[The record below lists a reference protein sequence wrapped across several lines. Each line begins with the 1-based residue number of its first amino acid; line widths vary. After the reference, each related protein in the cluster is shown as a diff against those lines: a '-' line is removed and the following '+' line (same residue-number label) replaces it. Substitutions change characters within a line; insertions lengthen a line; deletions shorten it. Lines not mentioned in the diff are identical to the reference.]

1 MRVVSGI
8 AKGHKLRSLQ
18 GLATRPT
25 TDKVKESLFNIIA
38 SIVPGAYVLDLF
50 AGTGS
55 LGIEALSRGSEFAV
69 FVDKN
74 PAAVKVIKE
83 NLIHTKLSDHA
94 HVFCADYSRYIH
106 QIYDNGRKFD
116 IIFLDPPYCKDFII
130 PALEEISK
138 KQLLARDGMIVIE
151 RDKEDYIPEKVLDL
165 SVIRNKDYG
174 RTVLTFMKQYYNS
187 EL

>member
-83 NLIHTKLSDHA
+83 NLIHTKLGDHA
-94 HVFCADYSRYIH
+94 HVFCADYNRYIH
-106 QIYDNGRKFD
+106 HIYDNERKFD

-130 PALEEISK
+130 PALEGIST

-151 RDKEDYIPEKVLDL
+151 RDKEDNIPEKVLDL

-174 RTVLTFMKQYYNS
+174 RTVLTFMKQSCSS